1 MKAGKLYFLA
11 FEGEKKK
18 LQKWKKNFL
27 TQFVVEKGEEMK
39 LRSEGASVNGSV

>member
-11 FEGEKKK
+11 FEGEKKSFRNE
-18 LQKWKKNFL
+18 KNFL